1 MPARILV
8 ISDLHAH
15 VGQQSDSAPSNL
27 SFAAAGG
34 QGDALLEECAS
45 IVKDAFGEVEVVL
58 VPGDLTDKADPNALT
73 RVWERLNA
81 VAATLQAQLVATAGN
96 HDYDS
101 RGNPEANPKGS
112 LQELRP
118 LFPFDDR
125 AAQASFFAYNYCQV
139 ETDNFQFLVLNS
151 SAHHGYKVGGAEEF
165 EHGRIDSTTLK
176 ELRSDLNEPVE
187 QKKRLLVLHHHIAQL
202 PGLDHAEMSMLR
214 EGDELMSFLS
224 DAAPWMVI
232 HGHKH
237 RPYVQWAPGNSLSPL
252 LFSSGSFSANMG
264 GGGWGAQVR
273 NQFHVIEFDDEI
285 DEALGIDFG
294 GTIFSWS
301 YAGFGWQT
309 APAEHILPHE
319 SGFGFRGSLTAL
331 ARRMR
336 SALGSTKRLSAET
349 LNEAFPVL
357 KYVNAFNIDALTK
370 LLRSGSPSVMVTLT
384 PAGRIEE
391 VELD

>member
-34 QGDALLEECAS
+34 QGDALLDECAS
-45 IVKDAFGEVEVVL
+45 IVKDMFGEVEVVL
-58 VPGDLTDKADPNALT
+58 VPGDLTDKADANALT

-101 RGNPEANPKGS
+101 RDNPEANPKGS

-125 AAQASFFAYNYCQV
+125 AAQANFFAYNYCQI
-139 ETDNFQFLVLNS
+139 ETENFQFLVLNS

-176 ELRSDLNEPVE
+176 ELRSDLDDSVE
-187 QKKRLLVLHHHIAQL
+187 AKRRLLVLHHHIAQL

-224 DAAPWMVI
+224 DASPWMVI

-237 RPYVQWAPGNSLSPL
+237 RPYLQWAPGNSLSPL

-273 NQFHVIEFDDEI
+273 NQFHVIEFDDSV
-285 DEALGIDFG
+285 DESLGIDFG
-294 GTIFSWS
+294 GTVFSWS

-309 APAEHILPHE
+309 APSEHVLPHE

-331 ARRMR
+331 ARRIR
-336 SALGSTKRLSAET
+336 GVLEEVNTLRTEALH
-349 LNEAFPVL
+349 EAFPVL
-357 KYVNAFNIDALTK
+357 KYVNSFDISALTR
-370 LLRSGSPSVMVTLT
+370 LLASDPLPISVTISST
-384 PAGRIEE
+384 GRIEE
-391 VELD
+391 VELV